1 MLISTWNILH
11 LIKETYFHNNK
22 SEMQGIDSKKYFLN
36 CKKKLYSKLQFI
48 NVKYELTTAI
58 KNGIEI
64 E

>member
-1 MLISTWNILH
+1 MWNILH
-11 LIKETYFHNNK
+11 LMKETYFHHNNKK
-22 SEMQGIDSKKYFLN
+22 SEMQGIDSKKSFLN
-36 CKKKLYSKLQFI
+36 CKKKKKKNCNLL